1 MCPLIYYILK
11 RKKKRDFSVVKE
23 LSFYFDYKNANCF
36 QVYMNDVCFGEF
48 SSPIYNYIAPIYLS
62 CQGQSI
68 TAVHTQY
75 FKAHYNLP
83 SWGDKYH
90 TSPLPNKSQQKRP
103 NDRNT
108 SCRFSQTFLL
118 SLHHYYQLPFTRA
131 RVSSNLLSAQY
142 QHSSTMVSLPPP
154 HLKLLSGC

>member
-1 MCPLIYYILK
+1 MPIDLLHFK
-11 RKKKRDFSVVKE
+11 EKEEERFFSSQRA
-23 LSFYFDYKNANCF
+23 SFYFDYKNANCF

-90 TSPLPNKSQQKRP
+90 TSLMPNKSQQKRS

-154 HLKLLSGC
+154 PDLKLISGC